1 MVCGRE
7 AHRQVCDLCGPCVGR
22 VWAVCGP
29 CVGRVWAVCGTC
41 VGRLWDVCETCARL
55 VYLCKTC
62 LLGLIARLV
71 CSTLFFFFST
81 RLLRQVPQL
90 FPPKRNL
97 LRLVPLQCIPDEIW
111 FGDRDVHL
119 VELPYQAL
127 ILDASQLE
135 LLVEH
140 VELHLQL
147 RQIESDARVG
157 WWVSRVSP

>member
-1 MVCGRE
+1 M
-7 AHRQVCDLCGPCVGR
+7 
-22 VWAVCGP
+22 
-29 CVGRVWAVCGTC
+29 
-41 VGRLWDVCETCARL
+41 
-55 VYLCKTC
+55 
-62 LLGLIARLV
+62 
-71 CSTLFFFFST
+71 
-81 RLLRQVPQL
+81 PQL

-97 LRLVPLQCIPDEIW
+97 LRLVPLQCIPDESW